1 MNEEA
6 HQQPQIF
13 LHPGAEIGLG
23 VHEVD
28 AAEVRLSLQDDIALH
43 GFADRAGSFDVG
55 VRKPYGDAAG
65 YIEVGA
71 RRNGAAGE
79 APPFVYG
86 GVVDEEMELHVAAA
100 ETNGLRYSGANARFQ
115 SEYGRLTDQMNIHAE
130 HIDGLGDFAGNTVSR
145 LSTDWLLAFQHSPQL
160 TVALH
165 LRDQIE
171 HWTGELSAAAGME
184 NSHEYSA
191 QLLAQLGS
199 ATAVLGPENLALEYA
214 LRVEGVPGVFAATAQ
229 RIGEETRAG
238 ILYSSELGYEKP
250 LALPTFYGEI
260 DTHGAQHFMDHANNA
275 WTDGMA
281 QLRQQADQ
289 AEEIADD
296 VPPEEGSEPEEDEV
310 EGDASENEEPEEPPE
325 DDEETIEDGPEEEPP
340 DEEDEPEEEAP
351 NADAEW
357 AQLEQQHLGTL
368 DLPYATGTA
377 QLPLGASLPPAIAKK
392 VQDGQM
398 FLSAS
403 PRGGN
408 IFRTDAGRPTID
420 SAGRI
425 ILHGRTFGYGTQP
438 QVTVGLHDRAND
450 RDIRTLITLAVR
462 VQPST
467 PENPEHAAARQ
478 WLENMYANRQWP
490 RLQHAFHIDDSKM
503 IELPVSFPP
512 EVWSA
517 LKSGELSISGGDSPY
532 HLGVT
537 VISPGFNAESGTL
550 RALVT
555 PRDSKPR
562 ESSFSLFIGG
572 PLLDRRFVLALEAS
586 GATG

>member
-71 RRNGAAGE
+71 RRNGAAGT
-79 APPFVYG
+79 AAPFVYG
-86 GVVDEEMELHVAAA
+86 GAAGEEMQLHAAA
-100 ETNGLRYSGANARFQ
+100 AQTNGLRYSGANARFQ

-214 LRVEGVPGVFAATAQ
+214 LRVEGVPGVFAASVQ
-229 RIGEETRAG
+229 RIAQQTRAG
-238 ILYSSELGYEKP
+238 IFYSSQLGYEKP

-260 DTHGAQHFMDHANNA
+260 DTHSAEHFMDHADNTWA
-275 WTDGMA
+275 DGMA

-296 VPPEEGSEPEEDEV
+296 VPPEEGES
-310 EGDASENEEPEEPPE
+310 
-325 DDEETIEDGPEEEPP
+325 
-340 DEEDEPEEEAP
+340 EEEAP
-351 NADAEW
+351 NADTEW

-368 DLPYATGTA
+368 DLPYTTGTA

-408 IFRTDAGRPTID
+408 IFRTDAGRPTVD

-425 ILHGRTFGYGTQP
+425 TLHGRTFGYGTQP
-438 QVTVGLHDRAND
+438 KVSVSLHDRVND
-450 RDIRTLITLAVR
+450 RDFQAFITLAVR

-478 WLENMYANRQWP
+478 WLENMYANQQWP

-517 LKSGELSISGGDSPY
+517 LKSGELSISAGDSPY

-537 VISPGFNAESGTL
+537 VISPSFNAESGTL